1 MRAVLG
7 VLLLSVLAGC
17 SAVRLAYD
25 NADLYLRWR
34 IGSYIDVQGAQS
46 DELEERIEGFLD
58 WHRSKALPIYA
69 RLADDAAARIQRG
82 LVRSDVVWGY
92 DSVMAQAREGLYAGT
107 QRLAPLLDRLTPGQL
122 QYMEWGIAEDN
133 RKFVRDNL
141 RGSERARRERRA
153 TRIVER
159 VEDWVGKLSQAQAER
174 IRQFSERAPLVDE
187 MRDGDRRRLQ
197 ADVMAILRAKQAR
210 ERLAERISQWQVG
223 RDPAFA
229 AANESMQKEFFAM
242 ALDLERLLTP
252 EQRARAVGQLQR
264 YAQDMRALAARAG
277 RSP

>member
-7 VLLLSVLAGC
+7 ILLLSVLAGC

-58 WHRSKALPIYA
+58 WHRSKALPTYA

-133 RKFVRDNL
+133 RKFVRDNV

-229 AANESMQKEFFAM
+229 AANEIMQKEFFAM

>member
-1 MRAVLG
+1 MRVILG
-7 VLLLSVLAGC
+7 ILLLSVLAGC

-25 NADLYLRWR
+25 NADLYLRWKV
-34 IGSYIDVQGAQS
+34 GSYLDVRGVQS

-58 WHRSKALPIYA
+58 WHRSKALPTYA
-69 RLADDAAARIQRG
+69 GLADDAAARIQRG

-92 DSVMAQAREGLYAGT
+92 DSVIAQAREGLYAGT
-107 QRLAPLLDRLTPGQL
+107 QRLAPLLDRLAPDQL
-122 QYMEWGIAEDN
+122 RYMEWGIAEGN
-133 RKFVRDNL
+133 RKFARDNL
-141 RGSERARRERRA
+141 RGGERARRERRA

-159 VEDWVGKLSQAQAER
+159 VEDWVGKLSQAQVER
-174 IRQFSERAPLVDE
+174 IRQFSERAPLLDE

-229 AANESMQKEFFAM
+229 AANEIMQKEFFAM